1 MLCSQPKRG
10 ALRRQARFDQHNQEQ
25 LQDPWV
31 RLSDSSPEEL
41 PKIHHHQRHQAADRT
56 QAVKARSKPATMSE
70 EEITQELNGTATDA
84 TSDPP
89 SDMTPENTSETPPGA
104 KKVPPVAPKPTWFRQ
119 SLRKIRDEQ
128 NQKKQHKPAE
138 QRPSVSFS
146 RSFGVRS
153 ASSAASLSIK
163 QKIHSFETF
172 SSPGGPEKGGNR
184 RPVAA
189 SSSLPLME
197 KESRSHPASHG
208 DYGRGKDEVPKE
220 IQANQSAPVGETDS
234 TPVTVKLS
242 AITSSTIEARTAM
255 STEDEPPPSQSPTDL
270 PLSDTTHTDLDSG
283 IHGSV
288 SAPVH
293 DDSNALP
300 SKQESEL
307 EREGL
312 SRSTDTRV
320 LPPTTSLRFSQ
331 AEGKSPPEGTE
342 GDGAQHVSAAAPT
355 DSHPQR
361 GLEGES
367 LGKILTFSNQ
377 VMCHVS
383 NYGNLFVIRT
393 LFKGY
398 FQLLLILVV
407 LTITSIR

>member
-1 MLCSQPKRG
+1 MVHSVITDFSPLLCVMWTGIPSAVLCSQPKRG
-10 ALRRQARFDQHNQEQ
+10 ALRRQDRIDQHNQEQ

-41 PKIHHHQRHQAADRT
+41 PEIHHHQCHRAADRT
-56 QAVKARSKPATMSE
+56 QAVNVHSKPATMSE
-70 EEITQELNGTATDA
+70 EEITQELNGTAMDA

-104 KKVPPVAPKPTWFRQ
+104 KKGPPVAPKPTWFRQ
-119 SLRKIRDEQ
+119 SLRKIRD
-128 NQKKQHKPAE
+128 KPAE

-153 ASSAASLSIK
+153 ASSAANLSIK

-197 KESRSHPASHG
+197 KESRSHSASHG

-234 TPVTVKLS
+234 TTVTAKHS
-242 AITSSTIEARTAM
+242 AITSSTFEAQTTAM
-255 STEDEPPPSQSPTDL
+255 STEDEPPPSQSPTDI
-270 PLSDTTHTDLDSG
+270 PLSDTTRTDLDSG

-300 SKQESEL
+300 SKQSEL
-307 EREGL
+307 VREGL
-312 SRSTDTRV
+312 SRSTDTKV

-342 GDGAQHVSAAAPT
+342 GDGAQHVS

-377 VMCHVS
+377 VCVM
-383 NYGNLFVIRT
+383 
-393 LFKGY
+393 
-398 FQLLLILVV
+398 
-407 LTITSIR
+407 